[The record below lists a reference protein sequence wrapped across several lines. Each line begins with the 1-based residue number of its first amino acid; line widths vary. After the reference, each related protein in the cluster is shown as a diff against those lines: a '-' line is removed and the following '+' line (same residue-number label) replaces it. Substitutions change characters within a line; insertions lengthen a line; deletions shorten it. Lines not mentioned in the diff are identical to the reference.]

1 MMFKTCNS
9 RFDVIIMTFFIQLK
23 LYHVCTK
30 PWIALLLSM
39 KKTYAKHTQI
49 TGKHDFLWTVMR
61 FTFYFLIK
69 NRKNNMYHTN
79 IKNNNKYK
87 IQK

>member
-49 TGKHDFLWTVMR
+49 TGKNDFFVNCHEI
-61 FTFYFLIK
+61 YFLFF
-69 NRKNNMYHTN
+69 N
-79 IKNNNKYK
+79 
-87 IQK
+87 QKQKK